1 MSVFASISTHSLW
14 QVTLVIGVVVLVAV
28 IGLMMFLLSLIK
40 NIQAGSEALV
50 STAGRLEEN
59 TATIATLANT
69 PRLLE
74 RIKAEA
80 LVHADFLKSQVG
92 SR

>member
-1 MSVFASISTHSLW
+1 MSVLASVSTHSLW
-14 QVTLVIGVVVLVAV
+14 QATLVIGVVVLVAV
-28 IGLMMFLLSLIK
+28 IGLMIFLLSIIK

-50 STAGRLEEN
+50 STAGSLEQN
-59 TATIATLANT
+59 TATIAVLANT

-74 RIKAEA
+74 RIEAEA
-80 LVHADFLKSQVG
+80 LVHADFLTGKVG

>member
-1 MSVFASISTHSLW
+1 MSVVASVSTHTLW
-14 QVTLVIGVVVLVAV
+14 QVTLVIGIVVLVAV
-28 IGLMMFLLSLIK
+28 IGLMIFLLSLIK
-40 NIQAGSEALV
+40 NIQAGSETLV
-50 STAGRLEEN
+50 STAGRLEQN
-59 TATIATLANT
+59 TATIAALANT

-80 LVHADFLKSQVG
+80 LVHADFLTSQVR

>member
-1 MSVFASISTHSLW
+1 MSVFAAVSTHTLW
-14 QVTLVIGVVVLVAV
+14 QVTLLIGVAVLVAV
-28 IGLMMFLLSLIK
+28 IGLMTFLLSVIK
-40 NIQAGSEALV
+40 NIRVGSEALV
-50 STAGRLEEN
+50 STAGRLEQN
-59 TATIATLANT
+59 TATIAALANT

-80 LVHADFLKSQVG
+80 LVHAEFLTSKVG

>member
-1 MSVFASISTHSLW
+1 MSVSASISTHALW

-28 IGLMMFLLSLIK
+28 IGLMIFLLSVIK
-40 NIQAGSEALV
+40 NIQAGSETLV
-50 STAGRLEEN
+50 STAGRLEQN
-59 TATIATLANT
+59 TATIAALANT

-80 LVHADFLKSQVG
+80 LVHADFLFSQVG